1 MCIAYGAC
9 AHVCMCVRAKQNK
22 PEEVSDGFRF
32 SFLSRQ
38 PLQQRSDVSQF
49 GRRSSHNPEREYGP
63 CCRFL
68 YEHSLPSA
76 LLVLRCTYTGC
87 GQNTYT
93 TTETLCNLSELEINS
108 FKRFLKLMQINLV
121 NSGVESSF
129 LRSCNFKKAKSF

>member
-49 GRRSSHNPEREYGP
+49 GRRSSHNPEREYGH

-68 YEHSLPSA
+68 YEHSLQSA
-76 LLVLRCTYTGC
+76 LLVLRRTPVVAKTC
-87 GQNTYT
+87 T
-93 TTETLCNLSELEINS
+93 TTCDIGLSELEINS
-108 FKRFLKLMQINLV
+108 FKRFPRLMQINFM
-121 NSGVESSF
+121 NSGVESF
-129 LRSCNFKKAKSF
+129 LRRCNFKKAKSF